1 MAALSEEGSYG
12 LSCGQRNGDRVSVLH
27 VKLTETAIRAVESHL
42 GSKNVLSVQ
51 PTIHFQ
57 GLQGK
62 IKIPRTDA
70 GGGAQNFDFYLSSV
84 GKDSPQGSF
93 ECVHQY
99 PTSSGRPHL
108 VSLGTV
114 QDKITVCATNDSY
127 QVTRE
132 RMTQAEEDT
141 RKRGTKVIKPGGQH
155 RGKTVQVRK
164 PAPSAPDPVPERKRS
179 APINPANTIRKSG
192 ACSAVAQRSYRDR
205 VIHLL
210 ALRTYKK
217 LEVMARLQRDGVN
230 PKDRHSLGSTLQ
242 QVATLN
248 PRDNSY
254 SLKEHIYREVQK
266 DWPGYSEDE
275 RAQLDLILARKLGL
289 PSENVIADSPPKE
302 PAPSS
307 SPQVRKLDG
316 DFIDPLMSKKPRI
329 SHLTSRPPA
338 PSSSSISSSSDR
350 RADPE
355 EDKRPAPPISATC
368 ATGPSPSHP
377 PSASNSNSPSTPE
390 GRGSQDLPLDQSS
403 TCVEA
408 VGRCTTPRTLPMTPS
423 PPARTAHQEAQK
435 KSKKHKEKEREKDGR
450 RERDKA
456 KASEDVVER
465 PRKRHRTEDKRTPA
479 RISPSSE
486 RGVCVCSRSF
496 SSPSLSKYTAVI
508 SVDQRQCYK
517 DDFNAEYEEYRA
529 LHAKVES
536 VTRRF
541 MQLDTQCR
549 RLPPGTK
556 EYQQVREEVLQEYQK
571 MKQLYPNYRADK
583 QRCEYLHNKL
593 SHIKRLIA
601 EFDQRRAQSWA

>member
-27 VKLTETAIRAVESHL
+27 VKLTETAIRASCRSGTKMYIALV
-42 GSKNVLSVQ
+42 NC
-51 PTIHFQ
+51 PIH
-57 GLQGK
+57 
-62 IKIPRTDA
+62 PRIL
-70 GGGAQNFDFYLSSV
+70 FFPLP
-84 GKDSPQGSF
+84 SP
-93 ECVHQY
+93 

-275 RAQLDLILARKLGL
+275 RSSKRARPLQLTAGESKIT
-289 PSENVIADSPPKE
+289 
-302 PAPSS
+302 PAYTGTRTDK
-307 SPQVRKLDG
+307 VRNTLQIMTTVFLQKKLDG

-423 PPARTAHQEAQK
+423 PPARTAAPPADASPGDVASIK
-435 KSKKHKEKEREKDGR
+435 RPKRNLRSTKRR
-450 RERDKA
+450 RERRMGGGSATK
-456 KASEDVVER
+456 
-465 PRKRHRTEDKRTPA
+465 RKLQRTWWSGRESGTAQRINAHQPGLAPA
-479 RISPSSE
+479 LRE
-486 RGVCVCSRSF
+486 VCVCSRSF

>member
-1 MAALSEEGSYG
+1 RAAGGANQTYG

-275 RAQLDLILARKLGL
+275 RAQLDLILARYVCPFTSMLKMLSRSPCRKLGL

-302 PAPSS
+302 P
-307 SPQVRKLDG
+307 LDG

-423 PPARTAHQEAQK
+423 PPARTAAPPADASPGDVASIK
-435 KSKKHKEKEREKDGR
+435 RPKRNLRSTKRR
-450 RERDKA
+450 RERRMGGGNGKEGA
-456 KASEDVVER
+456 V
-465 PRKRHRTEDKRTPA
+465 HTTE
-479 RISPSSE
+479 ISSS
-486 RGVCVCSRSF
+486 V
-496 SSPSLSKYTAVI
+496 SPDYIIKYTAVI

>member
-1 MAALSEEGSYG
+1 FGGDDGGGLVNMAALSEEGSYG

-42 GSKNVLSVQ
+42 GSK
-51 PTIHFQ
+51 
-57 GLQGK
+57 K

-275 RAQLDLILARKLGL
+275 RAQLDLILARYVCVCVCEVG
-289 PSENVIADSPPKE
+289 PSFREHK
-302 PAPSS
+302 
-307 SPQVRKLDG
+307 VRNTLQIMTTVFLQKKLDG

-423 PPARTAHQEAQK
+423 PPARTAAPPADASPGDVASIK
-435 KSKKHKEKEREKDGR
+435 RPKRNLRSTKRR
-450 RERDKA
+450 RERRMGGGSATK
-456 KASEDVVER
+456 
-465 PRKRHRTEDKRTPA
+465 RKLQRTWWSGRESGTA
-479 RISPSSE
+479 QRIN
-486 RGVCVCSRSF
+486 SRSF

-556 EYQQVREEVLQEYQK
+556 EYQVLQEYQK